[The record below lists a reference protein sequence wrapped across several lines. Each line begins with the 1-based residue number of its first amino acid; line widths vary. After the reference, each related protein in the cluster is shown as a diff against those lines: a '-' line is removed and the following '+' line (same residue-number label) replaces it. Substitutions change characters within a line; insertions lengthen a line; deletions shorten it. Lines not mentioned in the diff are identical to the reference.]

1 MAPTRT
7 LPIARARRVSVL
19 TLAVGMLV
27 AACSGSAAT
36 SAPGPTTAAVSSVTA
51 VTAAPTPTVAPT
63 KGPATE
69 SLSVVGPA
77 SATGAVTNAAIRCN
91 FPAPDGTSYI
101 NVIGRPVDPNL
112 SVYINVSPDLVT
124 VRFDSGSGSTYVE
137 RDFTGTGVT
146 NFDAAKGAQ
155 VDSKLTEVSP
165 IPAHS
170 PLGVLTSISG
180 TIDCGNQLP
189 GTSALTLSGATAKG
203 ALAGG
208 VSPVNVECVNNTQ
221 NTYVSVIGAVQVAS
235 TGTLAVISISPG
247 TASVSLSSDGFF
259 RNTATAVATLTPTGA
274 HVDAD
279 LVEQNPAAGTKA
291 HTIHMTGD
299 VVCGT
304 TIGS

>member
-1 MAPTRT
+1 MAPRWIP
-7 LPIARARRVSVL
+7 PIARMRRV
-19 TLAVGMLV
+19 AVGSVAMGLLV
-27 AACSGSAAT
+27 AACSGSGAT
-36 SAPGPTTAAVSSVTA
+36 SAPSATAAITVA
-51 VTAAPTPTVAPT
+51 PVTAAPTPTAAPT

-69 SLSVVGPA
+69 SLGVVGPA
-77 SATGAVTNAAIRCN
+77 GATGAVTNAAVRCN
-91 FPAPDGTSYI
+91 FPAPNGTSYI

-112 SVYINVSPDLVT
+112 SVYVNVSQGLVT

-180 TIDCGNQLP
+180 SIDCGNQLP
-189 GTSALTLSGATAKG
+189 GTSTLMLSGPTAKG

-208 VSPVNVECVNNTQ
+208 VSPANVECINNTQ

-247 TASVSLSSDGFF
+247 TASISLSSDGFF

-279 LVEQNPAAGTKA
+279 LVEQNLAAGTKA